1 MPTQMNLP
9 TLVAEAVLAELAR
22 NPERYR
28 SVTPG
33 PKRAS
38 VTIDSVRV
46 EADHSLTLEFSD
58 GTTFNTPPIRGDRGP
73 KGVQGELGP
82 RGVGVH
88 HTRWTA
94 TTNPEHHFGV
104 AGHMDTYTL
113 YGDEDELVVLGWFS
127 VKNGEDGKDSYDYAV
142 EGGYEGT
149 KEEFYKAIAEN
160 ATNIEQIRNLVSQIE
175 HLFDMVENKGQE
187 FIDQINQIIEDF
199 LAMKGAPGGFAELD
213 ENGKVPVEQIPD
225 EVRGIIRVNTHAELP
240 ISGVPRQLY
249 LVVQDETAEGA
260 STLYHWAEFEYR

>member
-33 PKRAS
+33 PKGEDL
-38 VTIDSVRV
+38 TLDSIVM
-46 EADHSLTLEFSD
+46 EADYSMTLTFSD
-58 GTTFNTPPIRGDRGP
+58 GTTYNTPPVRGERGHR
-73 KGVQGELGP
+73 GVEGDQGP
-82 RGVGVH
+82 RGVGIH

-113 YGDEDELVVLGWFS
+113 YGDEDELIVLGWFS
-127 VKNGEDGKDSYDYAV
+127 VKNGEDGKDPYDYSV
-142 EGGYEGT
+142 EAGYEGT
-149 KEEFYKAIAEN
+149 KEEFYRAIAEN
-160 ATNIEQIRNLVSQIE
+160 ATHIEEIKNLVSQSE

-187 FIDQINQIIEDF
+187 FVDQINQIIADF
-199 LAMKGAPGGFAELD
+199 FVLKGAPGGFAELD
-213 ENGKVPVEQIPD
+213 GDGKVPVEQIQNNLDLHPYNLN
-225 EVRGIIRVNTHAELP
+225 EEQFL
-240 ISGVPRQLY
+240 
-249 LVVQDETAEGA
+249 
-260 STLYHWAEFEYR
+260 WAHHTF